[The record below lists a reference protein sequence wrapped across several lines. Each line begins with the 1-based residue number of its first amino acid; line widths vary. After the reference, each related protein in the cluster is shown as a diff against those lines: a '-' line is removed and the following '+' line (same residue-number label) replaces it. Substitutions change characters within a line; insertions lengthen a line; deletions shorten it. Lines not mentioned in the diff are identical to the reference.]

1 MWDRIK
7 TFSDCPRTQ
16 KNQGMGKAR
25 DLENRVLK
33 PEKSHNDSC
42 VAGPQQK
49 HRANSPGLGRNQ
61 RSGENG
67 VVGGKKEWDP

>member
-1 MWDRIK
+1 
-7 TFSDCPRTQ
+7 
-16 KNQGMGKAR
+16 MGKAR